1 MSTPRRLDEGIA
13 FRAEDGSSYMPYD
26 VFSRVSEERNLLR
39 DALERITRCD
49 YRGNEP
55 VEQYIARTALI
66 EAGLR
71 KAA

>member
-1 MSTPRRLDEGIA
+1 MATPLRIDEGVV
-13 FRAEDGSSYMPYD
+13 FRAADGRDYMPCD
-26 VFSRVSEERNLLR
+26 VFHRVSAERNLLR
-39 DALERITRCD
+39 DGLDRITRCD

-55 VEQYIARTALI
+55 VEQYIARTTLI